1 MHPCHQGDE
10 RHQGEVEVGGRCREE
25 EELDDHLAQCG
36 QLVRS
41 AQQVQPLLLELA
53 VQQALL
59 VQAAQQEQ

>member
-10 RHQGEVEVGGRCREE
+10 RHQVEVELGGCCQEE
-25 EELDDHLAQCG
+25 EELDDHLAQCE

-41 AQQVQPLLLELA
+41 EQQVQLEPL

-59 VQAAQQEQ
+59 AARQVQ